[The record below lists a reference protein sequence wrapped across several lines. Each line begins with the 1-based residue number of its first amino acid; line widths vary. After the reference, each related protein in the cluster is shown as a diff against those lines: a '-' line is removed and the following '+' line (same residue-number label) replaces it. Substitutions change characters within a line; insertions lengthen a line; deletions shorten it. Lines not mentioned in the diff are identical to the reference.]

1 MRIETREIVVHES
14 DHGKRLDAYLAEKY
28 SQFSR
33 TQWQNRIDEQNVTV
47 SGLPARGS
55 RRLQSGEAVAF
66 RYPLRDEPEVNAEIA
81 TIAEDENF
89 LVVNKPPGL
98 PVHPSGI
105 YKEQTLTALLV
116 KRGILETPHPLHRL
130 DRETSGVLIMA
141 KNRKAAAVFQKT
153 LRSGEIDKQ
162 YLVAVEGTWAETID
176 ATGFLYRLPG
186 SLLPRQRFFSYE
198 HPAAEATEV
207 QTSRTVFE
215 PFRQAPGM
223 SLVRAKL
230 YTGRMHQIRATVHSL
245 GYPVVGD
252 KLYGVDANLYFRF
265 VDDEMTP
272 ADWQRLRIDRS
283 ALHCAQMVLKHP
295 FTGSHWQLTAPL
307 PSDIANLFPL

>member
-14 DHGKRLDAYLAEKY
+14 DQGKRLDAYLAEKY

-33 TQWQNRIDEQNVTV
+33 TQWQNRIDQRDVTV

-55 RRLQSGEAVAF
+55 RRLQTGEAVAF
-66 RYPLRDEPEVNAEIA
+66 RYPLRDEPEVNADIA
-81 TIAEDENF
+81 IIAEDENF
-89 LVVNKPPGL
+89 IVINKPPGL

-116 KRGILETPHPLHRL
+116 KRGILATPHPLHRL

-141 KNRKAAAVFQKT
+141 KNRRAAAIFQKT

-162 YLVAVEGTWAETID
+162 YLVAVEGSWPKPID
-176 ATGFLYRLPG
+176 AKGFLYRLPG
-186 SLLPRQRFFSYE
+186 SLLPRQRFFSFD
-198 HPAAEATEV
+198 PPPAEATEV

-215 PFRQAPGM
+215 PYQHAPGL
-223 SLVRAKL
+223 SLVKARL

-265 VDDEMTP
+265 VDDEMTA

-283 ALHCAQMVLKHP
+283 ALHCVQMVLKHP
-295 FTGSHWQLTAPL
+295 FTGIDWQLTAPL
-307 PSDIANLFPL
+307 PADIANLFPL